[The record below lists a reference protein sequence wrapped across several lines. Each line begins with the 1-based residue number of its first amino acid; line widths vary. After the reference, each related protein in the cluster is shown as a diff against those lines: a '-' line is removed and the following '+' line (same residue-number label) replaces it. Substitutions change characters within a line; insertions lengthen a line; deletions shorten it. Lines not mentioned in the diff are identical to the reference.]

1 MKEEYKAFLVSVF
14 IGVIVGAIVGY
25 GVMLHGKFDKF
36 FFDKNVL
43 AFSVI
48 NPLSA
53 LALSFILQKKFP
65 GAWVK
70 IEARIFC
77 VVSMLLVY
85 MCGAILGMIYYDPG
99 LLRASGVMFFVLIPL
114 FLPFVAYFSL
124 TLSLIPL
131 AYSNILVIAVAYLAT
146 RGIEP
151 LYKRII
157 WAFVMIFLICL
168 TAASPLGI
176 HAMLVDV
183 GYWG

>member
-1 MKEEYKAFLVSVF
+1 
-14 IGVIVGAIVGY
+14 
-25 GVMLHGKFDKF
+25 MLHGKFDKF

-48 NPLSA
+48 NPLLA

-99 LLRASGVMFFVLIPL
+99 LIGIGASGVMFFVALVPL
-114 FLPFVAYFSL
+114 FLPAVAYFSL
-124 TLSLIPL
+124 PLTMIPL

-151 LYKRII
+151 LYKRVV